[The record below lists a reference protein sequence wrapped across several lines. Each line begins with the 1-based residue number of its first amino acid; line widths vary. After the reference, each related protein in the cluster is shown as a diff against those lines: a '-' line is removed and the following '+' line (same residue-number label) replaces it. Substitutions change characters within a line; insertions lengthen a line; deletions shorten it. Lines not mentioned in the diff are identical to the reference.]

1 MPQVEPVETKT
12 PTSNLWRSAARRPSD
27 QFETSP
33 TRVARREMSSETRL
47 RRREWV
53 GATTGAGVAAAFMF
67 STAIVLGTI
76 ASSEAFGLVEAILP
90 TARFL
95 AVGVL
100 TAAITVLAL
109 LLTLLGISLNG
120 PYAFR
125 SRFYFRIG
133 RITTLSTAAIVAAV
147 LLLLI
152 SGLPLEDIEDAQR
165 FYDLYFYAS
174 PAASLSWAGWPSAWR
189 S

>member
-1 MPQVEPVETKT
+1 
-12 PTSNLWRSAARRPSD
+12 
-27 QFETSP
+27 
-33 TRVARREMSSETRL
+33 MSSETRL

-53 GATTGAGVAAAFMF
+53 GATTGAGVAAVFMF

-109 LLTLLGISLNG
+109 LLTLLGMSLNG

-165 FYDLYFYAS
+165 FYDLYFYA
-174 PAASLSWAGWPSAWR
+174 LSGGISVLGGLAISMALMIGSTLKGLAQIGEPGHSDLLD

>member
-1 MPQVEPVETKT
+1 
-12 PTSNLWRSAARRPSD
+12 
-27 QFETSP
+27 
-33 TRVARREMSSETRL
+33 MSSETRL

-67 STAIVLGTI
+67 GTAIVLGTI

-109 LLTLLGISLNG
+109 LLTLLGMSLNG
-120 PYAFR
+120 QYVFR

-147 LLLLI
+147 ILLLL
-152 SGLPLEDIEDAQR
+152 SGLPLEEIEGAQR
-165 FYDLYFYAS
+165 FYDFYFYA
-174 PAASLSWAGWPSAWR
+174 LSGGISVLGGLAISMALMIGSTLKELAQIGEPGHSDLLD